1 VPPAFLSLLMAL
13 VAFLVVGPFLVGTG
27 LGAIVDQVL
36 FSGVL
41 VAAVALV
48 RADRK
53 AFVVAVALALVTFG
67 LGWAALLTPHDTVVF
82 VWLLSLA
89 GFLGFVI
96 VSLLSAIFRARRV
109 VTDTVLGAVCVYL
122 LLGVAWGLGFALL
135 ELALPG
141 SFRGLDEHVAPG
153 RLHGLLYYSLTTVT
167 TLSSGDIAPLTP
179 PARILSVLETV
190 TGQFYLTVLISR
202 LVGLQIS
209 QSSVA

>member
-1 VPPAFLSLLMAL
+1 VPPAFLSLLIAL
-13 VAFLVVGPFLVGTG
+13 VALLVVSPFLAGTG
-27 LGAIVDQVL
+27 LGGIVDLVL

-48 RADRK
+48 RRDRK
-53 AFVVAVALALVTFG
+53 AFVVAIALAILASG
-67 LGWAALLTPHDTVVF
+67 LGCAALLTPHDAVVF
-82 VWLLSLA
+82 VWLFALV

-96 VSLLSAIFRARRV
+96 VLLLSTIFRARRV

-122 LLGVAWGLGFALL
+122 LVGLAWGLGFALL
-135 ELALPG
+135 ELVLPG
-141 SFRGLDEHVAPG
+141 SFRGLDEGVAPG
-153 RLHGLLYYSLTTVT
+153 RLHSLVYYSLATVT

-179 PARILSVLETV
+179 PARVLSVLEMV
-190 TGQFYLTVLISR
+190 TGQLYLTVLISR

>member
-13 VAFLVVGPFLVGTG
+13 VALLVVGPFLAGTG
-27 LGAIVDQVL
+27 LGGIVDQVL

-41 VAAVALV
+41 VAGIALV
-48 RADRK
+48 RPDRR
-53 AFVVAVALALVTFG
+53 AFVVAVAFALVASG

-82 VWLLSLA
+82 VWLLSLV

-122 LLGVAWGLGFALL
+122 LVGVAWGLGFALL

-141 SFRGLDEHVAPG
+141 SFRGLDERVAPG
-153 RLHGLLYYSLTTVT
+153 RLHSLLYYSLATVT

-179 PARILSVLETV
+179 PARVLSVLETV
-190 TGQFYLTVLISR
+190 TGQLYLTVLISR